1 MKVGFRR
8 TKPELI
14 TILLPLLLE
23 HRVDAYICGH
33 DHNMQFFH
41 HDRVAHFHSGMGV
54 KFNPSVE
61 NQENPLIP
69 TGASKFWTIFSKEGK
84 KPTKFLHL
92 TPRLSGEFF
101 FGVKEFFFVNFDFK
115 NRVPLKIDFR
125 AVWTHESIPTAW
137 ELIKLEYF

>member
-1 MKVGFRR
+1 MVNKIIWFLTNFQILVKVGFRR

-92 TPRLSGEFF
+92 TPRLSGDFF
-101 FGVKEFFFVNFDFK
+101 SWILISKMDVRMNL
-115 NRVPLKIDFR
+115 VPLF
-125 AVWTHESIPTAW
+125 PTRQPGS
-137 ELIKLEYF
+137 

>member
-41 HDRVAHFHSGMGV
+41 HDRLAHFHSGMGV

-92 TPRLSGEFF
+92 TPTLSAWLLRSHWTFKSIFQETPFLDQLHNFSFLSLNSFLQPFF
-101 FGVKEFFFVNFDFK
+101 KEK
-115 NRVPLKIDFR
+115 
-125 AVWTHESIPTAW
+125 TM
-137 ELIKLEYF
+137 